1 MAEELQKLQK
11 SRSGNRTKNGSSSD
25 ESESDEGSDES
36 RISVSDLFQL
46 EANMEDEQVMECVD

>member
-1 MAEELQKLQK
+1 MAEELQELQK

-46 EANMEDEQVMECVD
+46 EANMEDEQVME